1 VLLAPGTSAAS
12 VGTRFIEKLRQISI
26 LGGVYPVVAA
36 LGLVALIVGL
46 IGLVAVHATNREVRE
61 LEEVANR
68 AYFAARANALIYAV
82 VADSRGVYMS
92 SEAADRATYGAG
104 ILKFLAELEANM
116 VEWKEHVAPQ
126 DREGFAR
133 AQARAEEFIR
143 FRTELVR
150 LGNEVGQ
157 AAARAW
163 GDNDVNRGNREA
175 FNAEIDALAEA
186 NYAELAQLRARIN
199 AYSTWGFIFAATIMA
214 GGIAITVVLIA
225 LMVARYRKD
234 TATQVA
240 SKEAYLAE
248 AQRLSH
254 TGSFGWSAASGFV
267 WSDETFRIF
276 GMDRATIP
284 NIEAVIQRTH
294 PEDVDRVRHFIENAR
309 RDGQDCDLE
318 HRLLMPDGGVKHLH
332 VVARARRDD
341 AGELEF
347 VGAVM
352 DVTAAKRAEEAV
364 HKAQSEL
371 AHATRMTTL
380 GELTAWI
387 AHEVK
392 QPLTAIVLGG
402 TACLRWLARE
412 PPAMDEARSSVE
424 HMTGEA
430 ERANDIINRIRAM
443 AKNSEPEKAPLD
455 INDVIHE
462 VVRLVQREMLANG
475 ASLRLDLAPALPVVL
490 GDRVQLQQVLINLAI
505 NAIQA
510 MASVAD
516 RPRNLRIRSQQRDD
530 GHVLVAVIDSGCGID
545 ANSMKELFKAFFT
558 TKPSGM
564 GMGLSI
570 CRSIIEA
577 HGGRVSAA
585 NNAGPGATFQFTLPT
600 SCTA

>member
-1 VLLAPGTSAAS
+1 
-12 VGTRFIEKLRQISI
+12 
-26 LGGVYPVVAA
+26 
-36 LGLVALIVGL
+36 
-46 IGLVAVHATNREVRE
+46 
-61 LEEVANR
+61 
-68 AYFAARANALIYAV
+68 
-82 VADSRGVYMS
+82 
-92 SEAADRATYGAG
+92 
-104 ILKFLAELEANM
+104 
-116 VEWKEHVAPQ
+116 
-126 DREGFAR
+126 
-133 AQARAEEFIR
+133 
-143 FRTELVR
+143 
-150 LGNEVGQ
+150 
-157 AAARAW
+157 
-163 GDNDVNRGNREA
+163 
-175 FNAEIDALAEA
+175 
-186 NYAELAQLRARIN
+186 
-199 AYSTWGFIFAATIMA
+199 
-214 GGIAITVVLIA
+214 
-225 LMVARYRKD
+225 
-234 TATQVA
+234 
-240 SKEAYLAE
+240 
-248 AQRLSH
+248 
-254 TGSFGWSAASGFV
+254 
-267 WSDETFRIF
+267 
-276 GMDRATIP
+276 
-284 NIEAVIQRTH
+284 
-294 PEDVDRVRHFIENAR
+294 
-309 RDGQDCDLE
+309 
-318 HRLLMPDGGVKHLH
+318 VKHLR
-332 VVARARRDD
+332 VVARARRDE

-364 HKAQSEL
+364 HKAQAEL

-402 TACLRWLARE
+402 AACLRWLGRE

-430 ERANDIINRIRAM
+430 ERANDIINRIRAL

-475 ASLRLDLAPALPVVL
+475 ASLRLELAPALPVVP
-490 GDRVQLQQVLINLAI
+490 GDRVQLQQVLINLVI

-516 RPRNLRIRSQQRDD
+516 RPRDLRIRSQQGDD
-530 GHVLVAVIDSGCGID
+530 GHVLVAVTDSGSGIEAD
-545 ANSMKELFKAFFT
+545 NMNELFKAFFT

-600 SCTA
+600 NP

>member
-1 VLLAPGTSAAS
+1 LLAPGTSAAR

-516 RPRNLRIRSQQRDD
+516 RPRDLWIRSQQRDD

>member
-12 VGTRFIEKLRQISI
+12 VATRFIQKLRQISI

-46 IGLVAVHATNREVRE
+46 IGLVAVHATNKEVRE
-61 LEEVANR
+61 LEDVANR
-68 AYFAARANALIYAV
+68 AFFAQRASALIYAV

-92 SEAADRATYGAG
+92 SEAADRATYGTD
-104 ILKFLAELEANM
+104 ILRSLAELEANM
-116 VEWKEHVAPQ
+116 AEWKGHVAP
-126 DREGFAR
+126 DNREGFAR
-133 AQARAEEFIR
+133 AQARADEFIR

-157 AAARAW
+157 VAARAW
-163 GDNDVNRGNREA
+163 GDTEANRTNREA
-175 FNAEIDALAEA
+175 LNREIDALAEA
-186 NYAELAQLRARIN
+186 SYAELAQLRARIN

-214 GGIAITVVLIA
+214 GGIALTVVLIA

-254 TGSFGWSAASGFV
+254 TGSFGWSAASGFI

-276 GMDRATIP
+276 GMDRATVP
-284 NIEAVIQRTH
+284 SIETVIQRTH
-294 PEDVDRVRHFIENAR
+294 PEDVERVRQFIETAR

-332 VVARARRDD
+332 VVARAQRDE

-364 HKAQSEL
+364 HKAQAEL

-402 TACLRWLARE
+402 AACLRWLARE

-430 ERANDIINRIRAM
+430 ERANDIINRIRAL
-443 AKNSEPEKAPLD
+443 ARNSEPEKAPLD
-455 INDVIHE
+455 INDLIHE
-462 VVRLVQREMLANG
+462 VVRLVRREMLANE
-475 ASLRLDLAPALPVVL
+475 ASLRLELAPALPAVL
-490 GDRVQLQQVLINLAI
+490 GDRVQLQQVLINLVI

-516 RPRNLRIRSQQRDD
+516 RPREVRIRSQQRDD
-530 GHVLVAVIDSGCGID
+530 GHVLVAVTDSGSGI
-545 ANSMKELFKAFFT
+545 AAENMNELFKAFFT

-585 NNAGPGATFQFTLPT
+585 NNAGPGVTFQFTLPIGP
-600 SCTA
+600 